1 MEELRVSTRSRMRGS
16 VSLSM
21 LCAWMV
27 SCAAGPSVAEDARTE
42 PRLLTVDDYFEIG
55 EIGDPRISPDGRWIA
70 YTVTTPDLK
79 EDESRTRIWMVP
91 AAGGTAVPLTA
102 PDEDSSS
109 PRWSPDGRVLGFM
122 SSRSETDDSEGK
134 TQVWTLFR
142 EGGEAVRVTDTAQD
156 VEFFAWSPDGK
167 RMLLVLEDPKPEELA
182 ARAAREKGEDYE
194 EKTPPPWVVTRRQ
207 FKRDYVGYLESR
219 RNHLYVLD
227 VLSKQLK
234 QITSG
239 DFDDYCQSY
248 LPDCDHTRP
257 AWSPDGTRI
266 AFVSNRTDDPDAN
279 YNSDVWVVEADN
291 EDLGAHLVRITNNPG
306 PDAAPSWSPDGKR
319 IAHLSNIET
328 SAALY
333 GTSHLAVSSSTGG
346 DSKLLTRDLDRMI
359 FQPRFSRRDDSIYFL
374 LEDSGEQN
382 LARVSSS
389 GGGIERIVAG
399 PRVVSAFHQGPSG
412 EIATLISDPHSP
424 PEVFLFVDGKLT
436 QRSEVNDALVA
447 SLRLGEVEE
456 IRFASADGT
465 EIEAFVVK
473 PPGFSSRRRYPAILR
488 IHGGP
493 QAQYDFGFHFEAQLY
508 AANGYV
514 VVMPNPRGSTGY
526 GQEFCLAIWRDWGGP
541 DYEDVMASVDHII
554 DRGWADPERLAVTG
568 WSYGGMLTNHVI
580 TKTDRFEAAAT
591 GASATL
597 YVTNFGHDQYQR
609 WWTYELGLPWE
620 PESREIYERM
630 SPLNK
635 VENVVTPTLVV
646 GGKEDWNVPIINSEQ
661 LFLALKMRGVPT
673 ELVVYPDE
681 FHGID
686 TPSHTKDLYERY
698 LAWFGTYLQ
707 GADEAEVN

>member
-1 MEELRVSTRSRMRGS
+1 MEELRVSTRFRTRGS
-16 VSLSM
+16 LSLSM
-21 LCAWMV
+21 LCGWMI
-27 SCAAGPSVAEDARTE
+27 SCAAGPSVAGDARTE
-42 PRLLTVDDYFEIG
+42 PRLLTVDDYFAIG
-55 EIGDPRISPDGRWIA
+55 QVGDPRISPDGGWIA
-70 YTVTTPDLK
+70 YTVTTPDLE
-79 EDESRTRIWMVP
+79 EDESRARIWMVP

-102 PDEDSSS
+102 ADEDSSS
-109 PRWSPDGRVLGFM
+109 PRWSPDGRFLGFM
-122 SSRSETDDSEGK
+122 SSRSETDGSEGK

-156 VEFFAWSPDGK
+156 VEFFEWSPDGK
-167 RMLLVLEDPKPEELA
+167 RMLLVLEDPKPEELEASA
-182 ARAAREKGEDYE
+182 ARKKGEVYE

-207 FKRDYVGYLESR
+207 FKQDYVGYLEGR
-219 RNHLYVLD
+219 RTHLYVLD
-227 VLSKQLK
+227 VATRETK

-239 DFDDYCQSY
+239 DFDDYCQPY

-279 YNSDVWVVEADN
+279 YNSDIWVVEADN
-291 EDLGAHLVRITNNPG
+291 DDLGAHPVRITSNPG
-306 PDAAPSWSPDGKR
+306 PDSAPSWSPDGKR
-319 IAHLSNIET
+319 IAHLSNVET
-328 SAALY
+328 GAALY

-346 DSKLLTRDLDRMI
+346 DSKLLTRELDRMV
-359 FQPRFSRRDDSIYFL
+359 FQPRFSRSDDSIYFL
-374 LEDSGEQN
+374 LEDSGEQS

-389 GGGIERIVAG
+389 GGDVERIVAG
-399 PRVVSAFHQGPSG
+399 PRVVSAFHRAPSG
-412 EIATLISDPHSP
+412 EIAALISDPRSP
-424 PEVFLFVDGKLT
+424 PEVFLLADGKLAR
-436 QRSEVNDALVA
+436 RSRVNDALLA
-447 SLRLGEVEE
+447 TLRLGEVEE
-456 IRFASADGT
+456 VRFDSADGT

-473 PPGFSSRRRYPAILR
+473 PPDLSSRRYPAILR

-493 QAQYDFGFHFEAQLY
+493 QSQYDFGFHFEAQLY

-541 DYEDVMASVDHII
+541 DYEDVMASVDYIV

-580 TKTDRFEAAAT
+580 TKTDRFKAAAT

-630 SPLNK
+630 SPLNE

-661 LFLALKMRGVPT
+661 LFLALRIRGVPT
-673 ELVVYPDE
+673 QLVVYPDE

-707 GADEAEVN
+707 GQGRSEDD